1 MSPDTMLIVLAN
13 MNAKLFISTFIFRK
27 VERQQIREVLI
38 QTSSA
43 DPFWT
48 KLWKNTKIGSLLAKL
63 SKNKNGLFFLRLGV

>member
-43 DPFWT
+43 DPF
-48 KLWKNTKIGSLLAKL
+48 
-63 SKNKNGLFFLRLGV
+63 